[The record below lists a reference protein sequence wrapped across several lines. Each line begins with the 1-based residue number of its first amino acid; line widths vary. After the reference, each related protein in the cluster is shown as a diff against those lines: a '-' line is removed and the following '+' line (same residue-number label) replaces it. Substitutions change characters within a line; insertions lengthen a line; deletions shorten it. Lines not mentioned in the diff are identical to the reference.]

1 MKLGEVL
8 RKWRLMSEMDVRT
21 AADMMGLDH
30 ATLWR
35 VEQGKPP
42 SAETLRS
49 ILVWIMGNS
58 KNGGSRG

>member
-1 MKLGEVL
+1 
-8 RKWRLMSEMDVRT
+8 MSEMDVRT

-49 ILVWIMGNS
+49 ILMWIMGKGS
-58 KNGGSRG
+58 GKNGNK

>member
-21 AADMMGLDH
+21 AAGMMGLDH

-49 ILVWIMGNS
+49 ILVWMMGSNRAV
-58 KNGGSRG
+58 KHG

>member
-8 RKWRLMSEMDVRT
+8 RKWRLMSELDVRQ
-21 AADMMGLDH
+21 AAGMIGLDH

-49 ILVWIMGNS
+49 ILVWMMGS
-58 KNGGSRG
+58 GKAVRNG